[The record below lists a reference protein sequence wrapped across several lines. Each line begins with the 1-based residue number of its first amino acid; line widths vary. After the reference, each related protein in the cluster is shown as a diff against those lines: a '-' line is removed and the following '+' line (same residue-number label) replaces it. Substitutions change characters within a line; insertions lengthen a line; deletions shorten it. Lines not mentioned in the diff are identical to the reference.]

1 MSSPPI
7 LMSMVQVAP
16 SGQSGGGP
24 AGILVGVLPWLLIFV
39 IFYMLMIRPQQRR
52 VKEHQATINAVKKG
66 DEVVTGGGHIG
77 KVTKVDDHEVEVE
90 FATGH
95 RHRVVKSMLSEVR
108 PVGGSKPA
116 ND

>member
-16 SGQSGGGP
+16 SGQTSGP
-24 AGILVGVLPWLLIFV
+24 AGLLVGILPWLLIFV

-52 VKEHQATINAVKKG
+52 VKEHQEAVNAVKKG

-77 KVTKVDDHEVEVE
+77 KVTKVADHEVEVE
-90 FATGH
+90 FAAGH

-108 PVGGSKPA
+108 PAAGVKSA

>member
-1 MSSPPI
+1 M
-7 LMSMVQVAP
+7 QAAP
-16 SGQSGGGP
+16 SGQASGTTGLLV
-24 AGILVGVLPWLLIFV
+24 GILPWILIFG
-39 IFYMLMIRPQQRR
+39 IFYILMIRPQQQK
-52 VKEHQATINAVKKG
+52 VKQHQASINAVKKG

-77 KVTKVDDHEVEVE
+77 KVTKVGDHEVEVE

-108 PVGGSKPA
+108 SAGAKPA